1 MHILPLEN
9 FGCMVNIYTYLSLPT
24 KMKLKTSFPFFFY
37 YFWAPFFTLF
47 SFVFMVITYI
57 GTCTSKDISISQ
69 SQTSTPGIPQFIVQI
84 VNNCVSGCAPSDI
97 HLHCGMFA
105 SARMVNPRLFKRISY
120 DDCLVNGGNPLAPSQ
135 IIRFTYSNTFSY
147 PLAFK
152 SAKFCWV
159 FQNIQIFKSR
169 IKKLAQPY

>member
-1 MHILPLEN
+1 MNMTITNSCPLII
-9 FGCMVNIYTYLSLPT
+9 FLCFMMPL
-24 KMKLKTSFPFFFY
+24 
-37 YFWAPFFTLF
+37 
-47 SFVFMVITYI
+47 FVFCDEGTHSGPSTQILHSSHEDKNGSITVSMKVEHAHSASRKFWLH

-152 SAKFCWV
+152 SAKFC
-159 FQNIQIFKSR
+159 
-169 IKKLAQPY
+169 